1 MVIILN
7 KKKFRK
13 DLFIHL
19 DGIALTAPLSCIFNT
34 DNKILKFLKN
44 SNEFIIDSEKL
55 NSINADYL
63 NVTLRLFESQGW
75 LRRQIIQKKL
85 IKLQTTESGIEI
97 FNQSYLYNV
106 FFLFFPY
113 LINLNFN
120 NNDSYKK
127 LNQLLDKYDE
137 LEKNTKNKTI
147 LKHIEGLIIGP
158 TLVALSMNNHSKI
171 ESNNKLIFN
180 NSINNENQ
188 SCILRLFEKFKLLK
202 GNKLNEKG
210 LFFYKRS
217 AAYGVTVSYMPL
229 FSELDTLLFK
239 DTSNIL
245 VRDKDGSELHVNRK
259 MNVWGSGGAHKLYFK
274 KIDEII
280 IEIFNR
286 PIEMQPKGIADM
298 GCGDGTLLIHLYTLI
313 KEKTIR
319 GKNLEKY
326 PLHII
331 GADFND
337 EALDVTG
344 ENLRKENINH
354 ILVKADIGNPNNFNS
369 ELKQKHNIKLNDL
382 LSVRSFLDHNRTFE
396 IPNLDNFNLNK
407 IKTNSTAAFCSNETN
422 KIFEPI
428 IFKLSLIE
436 HFLKWKPHINKFGLI
451 LLELHTINPE
461 LCSKNIGNTVA
472 TAYDATHGYSNQYI
486 IEYEDFIDS
495 VRLAG
500 LKNNDEFEFNFPSK
514 ELTTVSINLISY

>member
-1 MVIILN
+1 LN
-7 KKKFRK
+7 NKKFRK

-19 DGIALTAPLSCIFNT
+19 DGIALTAPLSCIFNA
-34 DNKILKFLKN
+34 DNKILNLLKK
-44 SNEFIIDSEKL
+44 SNEFIIDSGKL
-55 NSINADYL
+55 ESVNGDYL

-75 LRRQIIQKKL
+75 IKRQLTQQKIIK
-85 IKLQTTESGIEI
+85 IKTTESGIEI
-97 FNQSYLYNV
+97 FNQANLYSI

-113 LINLNFN
+113 LINLNFIK
-120 NNDSYKK
+120 NDSYQK
-127 LNQLLDKYDE
+127 LNQFLDKFDE

-158 TLVALSMNNHSKI
+158 TLVALGMNNHSKV
-171 ESNNKLIFN
+171 ESNNELILN
-180 NSINNENQ
+180 DSINSENKKY
-188 SCILRLFEKFKLLK
+188 ILRLFEKFKLSK

-229 FSELDTLLFK
+229 FSQLDTLLFK
-239 DTSNIL
+239 DSSNIL
-245 VRDKDGSELHVNRK
+245 IRDKDGNELHVNRK

-286 PIEMQPKGIADM
+286 PIEIQPKGIADM
-298 GCGDGTLLIHLYTLI
+298 GCGDGTLLIHLYKLI
-313 KEKTIR
+313 KENTAR
-319 GKNLEKY
+319 GKDLEKY

-344 ENLRKENINH
+344 ENLSKERINH
-354 ILVKADIGNPNNFNS
+354 ILVKADIGNPNNFNT
-369 ELKQKHNIKLNDL
+369 ELEKKHSIKLNDL
-382 LSVRSFLDHNRTFE
+382 LSVRSFLDHNRIFE
-396 IPNLDNFNLNK
+396 MPNFDNFDLNK
-407 IKTNSTAAFCSNETN
+407 IKTNSTAAFCCNETN
-422 KIFEPI
+422 EIFEPI
-428 IFKLSLIE
+428 VFKVGLIE
-436 HFLKWKPHINKFGLI
+436 HFLKWKPFINKYGLI
-451 LLELHTINPE
+451 LLELHTINPSI
-461 LCSKNIGNTVA
+461 CKNNIGNTLA

-495 VRLAG
+495 AKLAG
-500 LKNNDEFEFNFPSK
+500 LKNNDDFEFNFPNK
-514 ELTTVSINLISY
+514 ELTTVSINLFSV